1 MTTGKV
7 KWYNEAKGYGFIEM
21 ENGEDIFVHRTGLVN
36 SYDGLQPDQEVV
48 FETEDGERGMKA
60 VDVELKN

>member
-1 MTTGKV
+1 
-7 KWYNEAKGYGFIEM
+7 M
-21 ENGEDIFVHRTGLVN
+21 EKGEDIFVHRTGLVN

>member
-7 KWYNEAKGYGFIEM
+7 KWYNEEKGYGFIEM